1 MGEPFVTLEGYACLF
16 HVVDLGR
23 DEVLPGAFAESLLR
37 RPAEKVR
44 MLLEHDPR
52 TSVGTWTEMREDDR
66 GLFVRGHLAPGQQSL
81 ARTLVEQRPFGL
93 SIGFKTL
100 QSYRKR
106 PGIRT
111 ITQVDLWEVSFTST
125 PMQPD
130 ACVNELTLDYSPRR
144 TEAVHG

>member
-23 DEVLPGAFAESLLR
+23 EEVLPGAFAGSLLR

-52 TSVGTWTEMREDDR
+52 AVVGTWTEMREDDK
-66 GLFVRGHLAPGQQSL
+66 GLFVRGHLAPGQRRL
-81 ARTLVEQRPFGL
+81 ARALWEHRPFGL
-93 SIGFKTL
+93 SIGFKT
-100 QSYRKR
+100 QQERRDR
-106 PGIRT
+106 PGVRLL
-111 ITQVDLWEVSFTST
+111 TQVDLWEVSFTST
-125 PMQPD
+125 PMQPGAGIQD
-130 ACVNELTLDYSPRR
+130 ILIDHAPRR